1 MKQVVFVS
9 LFLSAVLAFG
19 RPHQFWQAQ
28 GSAKSDQTVKLGVD
42 LVVLDALVLNKKT
55 GRLIGGLRK
64 GDFTIFEDG
73 VRQQITNFSQ
83 DALPLSIVILIDTSS
98 SVWPFISQIRQNA
111 LQALEQ
117 LKQVDEVALIAT
129 AARTEV
135 VQDFTT
141 DKRLVAEK
149 IKNLDATALG
159 DDGILLHEAI
169 YQAAA
174 LFHKAPSPDYRRA
187 IIAITDDM
195 STQRSESQ
203 GHSEKEAFSE
213 LYESDVVVCA
223 LLAGDYSQKRKI
235 EGRYKTKWYDA
246 LPNLRLPGATL
257 PYSPFGPGSILT
269 YAKDTGGIVK
279 EVDKGDASAKLADII
294 TQLRS
299 RYSFGYVSSKAKMD
313 RKLFRK
319 IKLTVSSVVAKRE
332 GELSILTRRGY
343 YARTNTYTGTVK

>member
-9 LFLSAVLAFG
+9 LFLSAVLPFG
-19 RPHQFWQAQ
+19 RPHQFWQTP
-28 GSAKSDQTVKLGVD
+28 GSAKSDQTIKLGVD

-64 GDFTIFEDG
+64 DDFTIFEDG

-98 SVWPFISQIRQNA
+98 SVWPFINQIRQNA

-141 DKRLVAEK
+141 DKLLVAER
-149 IKNLDATALG
+149 IKNIDATALG

-174 LFHKAPSPDYRRA
+174 HFHKAANPDSRRA

-195 STQRSESQ
+195 STQRVASQ
-203 GHSEKEAFSE
+203 GHSEKEAFNE
-213 LYESDVVVCA
+213 LYESDVVVCG

-235 EGRYKTKWYDA
+235 ENRYKTKWYDPVG
-246 LPNLRLPGATL
+246 LIFSGPMQ

-299 RYSFGYVSSKAKMD
+299 RYSFGYVSSNAKMD
-313 RKLFRK
+313 GKLLRK
-319 IKLTVSSVVAKRE
+319 IKLTVSSVVEKRE
-332 GELSILTRRGY
+332 GKLSILTRRGY
-343 YARTNTYTGTVK
+343 YTRTNTYTGTAK

>member
-1 MKQVVFVS
+1 MKQVVFIS
-9 LFLSAVLAFG
+9 LFLSAVLPFA
-19 RPHQFWQAQ
+19 RPHECWQTS
-28 GSAKSDQTVKLGVD
+28 GPAKTNQTIKLGVD
-42 LVVLDALVLNKKT
+42 LVVLDALVLNKRT
-55 GRLIGGLRK
+55 GRLISGLRK
-64 GDFTIFEDG
+64 DDFTIFEDG

-83 DALPLSIVILIDTSS
+83 GALPLSIVILIDTSS
-98 SVWPFISQIRQNA
+98 SVWPFIKQIRQNA
-111 LQALEQ
+111 LDALEQ
-117 LKQVDEVALIAT
+117 LKADDEVALIAT

-135 VQDFTT
+135 VQDFTS

-174 LFHKAPSPDYRRA
+174 RFHKAANPDYRRA

-195 STQRSESQ
+195 STQKFASQ
-203 GHSEKEAFSE
+203 GHSEKEAFNE
-213 LYESDVVVCA
+213 LYESDVVLCG
-223 LLAGDYSQKRKI
+223 LLAGDYARKRKI

-246 LPNLRLPGATL
+246 LPDLRLPGATL

-269 YAKDTGGIVK
+269 YARDTGGVVVG
-279 EVDKGDASAKLADII
+279 VDKGDASAKLADII

-299 RYSFGYVSSKAKMD
+299 YYSFGYVSSKPKMD
-313 RKLFRK
+313 GKLFRK
-319 IKLTVSSVVAKRE
+319 IKLTLSSVIEKRE

-343 YARTNTYTGTVK
+343 YPHTPTVTAK